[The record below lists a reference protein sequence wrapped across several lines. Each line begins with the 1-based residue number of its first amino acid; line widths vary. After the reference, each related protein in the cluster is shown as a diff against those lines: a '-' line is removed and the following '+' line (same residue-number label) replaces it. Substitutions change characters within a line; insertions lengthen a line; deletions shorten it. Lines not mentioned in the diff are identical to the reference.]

1 MAEKVVEEC
10 VLHETDC
17 CMHDAVAHLNLD
29 IFTVYAEVELAYA
42 QCVILMIDFGIF
54 IPKTE
59 ATSMPFLEHL
69 QSC

>member
-1 MAEKVVEEC
+1 
-10 VLHETDC
+10 
-17 CMHDAVAHLNLD
+17 MHDAVAHLNLD
-29 IFTVYAEVELAYA
+29 IFTAYAEVELAYG

-54 IPKTE
+54 IRETE